1 VIGAYAATWQ
11 IQNKFRDRGSAYS
24 FCFGEC
30 RFVSE
35 NCVFV
40 SEFRVFIS
48 EERSVPEFPV
58 SLSERVSA
66 SEFSDLLREYVV
78 PVSECGSIFEI

>member
-1 VIGAYAATWQ
+1 LG
-11 IQNKFRDRGSAYS
+11 K
-24 FCFGEC
+24 C
-30 RFVSE
+30 RVVSE

-66 SEFSDLLREYVV
+66 SEISDLVREYLV
-78 PVSECGSIFEI
+78 PVSERGTNFEI

>member
-1 VIGAYAATWQ
+1 MQFSETKRHSQ
-11 IQNKFRDRGSAYS
+11 IQKKFRDLGSEYS

-30 RFVSE
+30 RFVLE

-48 EERSVPEFPV
+48 EERLVPEFPV
-58 SLSERVSA
+58 SLSERISA
-66 SEFSDLLREYVV
+66 
-78 PVSECGSIFEI
+78 